1 VGNGFVIPAAHR
13 KMMSAFRR
21 LRAHTL
27 EYEKILQLSIKDM
40 SANRRLILKIGFALK
55 NINTLLTVLPLCKMG
70 LAFQH
75 RRNDAQ
81 KMRVFKLNFKS
92 TLCSGTPRLRS
103 DGSLDTEIWN
113 KSLPYYSETA
123 MCSEKRILN

>member
-1 VGNGFVIPAAHR
+1 MGNGFVIPAAHG

-55 NINTLLTVLPLCKMG
+55 SISTLLTVLPLCKMG

-75 RRNDAQ
+75 RRNDDN
-81 KMRVFKLNFKS
+81 KNFCVRPKNEWF
-92 TLCSGTPRLRS
+92 LVLILADCGHAPLRGQQS
-103 DGSLDTEIWN
+103 
-113 KSLPYYSETA
+113 
-123 MCSEKRILN
+123 